1 MWNQRYSE
9 DGFAYGTEP
18 NEFLR
23 EHAGLLGGPVLSL
36 CEGEGRNGVFLA
48 GLGLE
53 VTGVDGSEVGL
64 AKARTL
70 AASRGVTL
78 TTVVAD
84 LAEFEAAPESF
95 GAVVSIF
102 AHLPPELRRIVHR
115 RVVGWL
121 KPGGIVL
128 LEAYRPAQVGRGTGG
143 PPDPTMCMTAAG
155 LGEEFGGLEVVLA
168 RETVRTVVEGR
179 CHTGE
184 AAVVQFVAR
193 KPAGA

>member
-9 DGFAYGTEP
+9 DGYAYGTQP
-18 NEFLR
+18 NDFLR
-23 EHAGLLGGPVLSL
+23 EHAGELSGPVLSL

-48 GLGLE
+48 AMGLE

-64 AKARTL
+64 AKARAL
-70 AASRGVTL
+70 AASRGVAL

-102 AHLPPELRRIVHR
+102 AHLPPEIRRAVHR
-115 RVVGWL
+115 RAVGWL
-121 KPGGIVL
+121 RPGGIVL
-128 LEAYRPAQVGRGTGG
+128 LEAYTPAQVGRGTGG
-143 PPDPTMCMTAAG
+143 PPDPAMCMTVETLRDEFAG
-155 LGEEFGGLEVVLA
+155 LEIMLA
-168 RETVRTVVEGR
+168 RETERTVVEGR

-184 AAVVQFVAR
+184 ASVVQFMAR
-193 KPAGA
+193 KPGG